1 VTTYTPKHGK
11 TDDEGGEERDY
22 RPLDTGA
29 GTHADSQQQGS
40 FWQSRSRRSRIQ
52 HSHARQAR
60 MQQPRRRFGLA
71 LGIVLIV
78 TALVIASFLLY
89 KYINANRVNSAAL
102 ATAGMDV
109 GKLGDVVAPETD
121 IDAITINWDALK
133 AINPD
138 IVGWVMIPGT
148 VINYPIVQ
156 AADNDFY
163 LTHLFDRSPSDAGAV
178 FLDSE
183 SAPDITG
190 NNNIVYGHNLLDG
203 SMFASLKSYQDK
215 EFFDAHRTI
224 LLATPE
230 QRLRLRVDA
239 VLVCDADDKIRRFEF
254 ASPED
259 YRSYV
264 EMLLG
269 YAVQSELGTGEVPE
283 KLYCF
288 VTCTATNYTKRTLVM
303 ASLVGPD
310 DGGGE

>member
-1 VTTYTPKHGK
+1 
-11 TDDEGGEERDY
+11 
-22 RPLDTGA
+22 
-29 GTHADSQQQGS
+29 
-40 FWQSRSRRSRIQ
+40 
-52 HSHARQAR
+52 
-60 MQQPRRRFGLA
+60 MQRPRRRFGLA

-78 TALVIASFLLY
+78 VALVIVSFLLY

-102 ATAGMDV
+102 TAAGADV
-109 GKLGDVVAPETD
+109 GTLGDVVAPETD
-121 IDAITINWDALK
+121 IDAITINWDALR

-163 LTHLFDRSPSDAGAV
+163 LTHLFDRTPSDAGAI

-183 SAPDITG
+183 SASTING
-190 NNNIVYGHNLLDG
+190 ENNIVYGHNLLDG
-203 SMFASLKSYQDK
+203 SMFASLKNYQGR

-239 VLVCDADDKIRRFEF
+239 VLVCDADDKIRRFDF
-254 ASPED
+254 AGPED

-269 YAVQSELGTGEVPE
+269 YAVLDEMGAGEVPE

-303 ASLVGPD
+303 ASLVGAD
-310 DGGGE
+310 DGTSAEPSADATPSDAPTGGEGE